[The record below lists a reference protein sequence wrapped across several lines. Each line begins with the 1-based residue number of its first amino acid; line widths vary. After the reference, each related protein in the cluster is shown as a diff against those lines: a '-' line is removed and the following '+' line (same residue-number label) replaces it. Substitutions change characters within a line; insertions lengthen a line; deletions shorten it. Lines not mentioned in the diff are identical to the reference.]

1 MIQAVYHRK
10 NHRLTI
16 TGHAH
21 SAEPGHDLVC
31 ASASM
36 LAYTLAANVANMA
49 EAKQVRAPVI
59 RMKEGDAEI
68 GCNPRHNLKATVT
81 LVFDSVC
88 VGFALLAREYPEY
101 VKYTIANED
110 DL

>member
-1 MIQAVYHRK
+1 MIQAVYYRSY
-10 NHRLTI
+10 NRLTV

-49 EAKQVRAPVI
+49 DNGQVRQPI
-59 RMKEGDAEI
+59 IKTNEGDTEI
-68 GCNPRHNLKATVT
+68 SCNPRHNLKNTVT
-81 LVFDSVC
+81 LVFDSIC
-88 VGFALLAREYPEY
+88 VGFELLAHDYPENISY
-101 VKYTIANED
+101 EIRA
-110 DL
+110 